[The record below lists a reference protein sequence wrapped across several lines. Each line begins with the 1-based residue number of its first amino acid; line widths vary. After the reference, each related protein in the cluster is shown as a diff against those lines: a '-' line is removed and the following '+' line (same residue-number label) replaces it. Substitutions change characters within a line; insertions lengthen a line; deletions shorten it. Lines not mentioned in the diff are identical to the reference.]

1 MNEMIA
7 GKKRIFWALL
17 ACLGVFAL
25 GNIAVAVARAEESP
39 APSRPSEE
47 EELCRWQKDVAFFM
61 ALKKKEKKEKA
72 VLSLRHPCEKTL
84 RENSEEGEDEKK
96 KALKEVIGAMA
107 VGYPIEVMIPAI
119 LRYESDI
126 AGLIVGIAKKE
137 SNWGKRV
144 PRMHGEECFNFWGYR
159 ASGSLG
165 LTPDGYGCFATPEEA
180 VQVIGDRLVKLVQL
194 RSGSEPHRMIV
205 WKCGSS
211 CAGHSDYSVDKWIS
225 DVALY
230 YEKIKGK

>member
-1 MNEMIA
+1 MNEA
-7 GKKRIFWALL
+7 RSTEKKTFILLL
-17 ACLGVFAL
+17 ACLSVFLSGAL
-25 GNIAVAVARAEESP
+25 PIARAEEDP
-39 APSRPSEE
+39 ATPQLE
-47 EELCRWQKDVAFFM
+47 EELCRWQKDVAFFA
-61 ALKKKEKKEKA
+61 ALDKKEKKKKA
-72 VLSLRHPCEKTL
+72 LLPLSHPCEKK
-84 RENSEEGEDEKK
+84 RGEKPAPGEENGKK
-96 KALKEVIGAMA
+96 KVLQDLLLQMTA
-107 VGYPIEVMIPAI
+107 GYPIEVMIPAI

-144 PRMHGEECFNFWGYR
+144 PRMSGEECFNFWGYR
-159 ASGSLG
+159 ALGSLG

-180 VQVIGDRLVKLVQL
+180 VEVIGNRLMKLVEL

-205 WKCGSS
+205 WKCGST

-230 YEKIKGK
+230 YEKITGTE